1 MTKSN
6 RSSIRV
12 TSVFCLVAAGI
23 ICLHPSVRAM
33 RLTGQSEPLT
43 TASQAEIGPSND
55 PAAILATARIIY
67 VCSRTLFV
75 KSEVIENELLKREDF
90 QQAGLLLTKNP
101 RAADLTMEVRRSN
114 FTTEYPY
121 VVVDSRTK
129 FIVASGRVNSLFGT
143 AAGRIANGF
152 MKQVQKARA
161 SASARAKS

>member
-1 MTKSN
+1 M
-6 RSSIRV
+6 
-12 TSVFCLVAAGI
+12 
-23 ICLHPSVRAM
+23 
-33 RLTGQSEPLT
+33 
-43 TASQAEIGPSND
+43 ASQAEIESSND
-55 PAAILATARIIY
+55 PAAILANARVIY

-75 KSEVIENELLKREDF
+75 KSEVIEDELLKREDF

-161 SASARAKS
+161 SASAKAKS